1 MRQTDKI
8 KMLLKKYSIKQGEI
22 SVKISNLMIRGK
34 MMSSDGC
41 VLRRYE
47 DNLNVCG
54 IGVVI
59 LSAWDVFKAAMQ
71 FLTKVKDVIGDYLE
85 QFEEGE
91 KGYALLFFIVFIA
104 IVLLG
109 IGLIFWLH
117 AYIGFN
123 ASKAAKRLP
132 YKKGYYVWAIIL
144 LVLSVLSLPDYIE
157 NLGNLEEIE
166 TTVASLIIDLTSIYI
181 LGTVVVST
189 RKIKALRS
197 AQTQE

>member
-1 MRQTDKI
+1 MN
-8 KMLLKKYSIKQGEI
+8 SE
-22 SVKISNLMIRGK
+22 
-34 MMSSDGC
+34 GC
-41 VLRRYE
+41 ALRRYE

-59 LSAWDVFKAAMQ
+59 LSAWDVFKVVMQ
-71 FLTKVKDVIGDYLE
+71 FLTKTRDVADDFFN

-91 KGYALLFFIVFIA
+91 QGYALGLFIVFIA
-104 IVLLG
+104 VVLLG
-109 IGLIFWLH
+109 IALIFLLH

-144 LVLSVLSLPDYIE
+144 LVLSVFSLPDYIE
-157 NLGNLEEIE
+157 KISNLEEIE
-166 TTVASLIIDLTSIYI
+166 TTVASLIIDLTFIYI

-189 RKIKALRS
+189 RKIRALRS
-197 AQTQE
+197 AKTRE

>member
-1 MRQTDKI
+1 
-8 KMLLKKYSIKQGEI
+8 
-22 SVKISNLMIRGK
+22 
-34 MMSSDGC
+34 MSSDGC
-41 VLRRYE
+41 ALRKHE

-123 ASKAAKRLP
+123 ASRAAKRLP
-132 YKKGYYVWAIIL
+132 YKKGYYAWAIIL

-157 NLGNLEEIE
+157 KLGNLEEIE

>member
-1 MRQTDKI
+1 
-8 KMLLKKYSIKQGEI
+8 
-22 SVKISNLMIRGK
+22 

-71 FLTKVKDVIGDYLE
+71 FLTKVKDVTGDYFE

-104 IVLLG
+104 IVFLG